1 MLIWKWLSEI
11 LKRWDL
17 VLVLSLHH
25 PPQNLTA
32 PSCPT
37 GQYHQVGNGFTK
49 KNLTGQYLQVS
60 IAQKRSHRAI
70 SQYPI
75 CINYICITYTQF
87 HRAISTSTV
96 ERTTVKKFFHG
107 NWYQL
112 SITLKICFTGQYHQV
127 RIYKNFS
134 LTGQYHQVS
143 NKQNSS

>member
-37 GQYHQVGNGFTK
+37 GQYHQVGNGFTQKISQGNIYK
-49 KNLTGQYLQVS
+49 KVLHKHILTGQYHSTQYVHRVS
-60 IAQKRSHRAI
+60 QGN
-70 SQYPI
+70 
-75 CINYICITYTQF
+75 INKYCGENNNKI
-87 HRAISTSTV
+87 
-96 ERTTVKKFFHG
+96 FFHG

-112 SITLKICFTGQYHQV
+112 SITLKIYFTGQYHQV

-143 NKQNSS
+143 SKQNSS

>member
-49 KNLTGQYLQVS
+49 KISQGNIYKWVLHKNVLRGQYHS
-60 IAQKRSHRAI
+60 T
-70 SQYPI
+70 QYVL
-75 CINYICITYTQF
+75 ITYVLLA
-87 HRAISTSTV
+87 HS
-96 ERTTVKKFFHG
+96 
-107 NWYQL
+107 
-112 SITLKICFTGQYHQV
+112 FTGQYQQV
-127 RIYKNFS
+127 LRKELQWKILPWQLIPAKYYTKNLFHRAMS
-134 LTGQYHQVS
+134 PSKNLQKFLSYRAIS
-143 NKQNSS
+143 PSKQ